1 MRAGRPPKNG
11 HAERPFR
18 TLADV
23 GISKR
28 QSSEWQK
35 LAEIPEA
42 EFLAITR
49 NIAAA
54 TGHPATTGGII
65 RAWHGAK
72 ARRVAS
78 LERMPD
84 GRCFLPT
91 RCPNRPCPYGTI
103 HHY

>member
-78 LERMPD
+78 LERMAEELRAAGWSVFPPD
-84 GRCFLPT
+84 AMSD
-91 RCPNRPCPYGTI
+91 
-103 HHY
+103 